1 MTARSILLGARRAA
15 KGNAVRAQSKPRPR
29 LRLLACALG
38 LAVAAGV
45 AGLLWRAPHCRP
57 FPQHQHYA
65 APAAAMCRRPPDH
78 DAAAPPTAGEGT

>member
-1 MTARSILLGARRAA
+1 MTARTIPLGARRAA
-15 KGNAVRAQSKPRPR
+15 KGNAVPARSKPCPR

-38 LAVAAGV
+38 LAVAAGA

-57 FPQHQHYA
+57 FPPHQHYA
-65 APAAAMCRRPPDH
+65 VPGAAICRWEPDH